1 MSIYSN
7 EKMQDKMQED
17 GTDQFISVD
26 EIKVRCNIPMGRLE
40 SLFIRERMGK
50 HTIAEVR
57 AGIEPMGVE
66 NAGIRLTGQPL
77 AVEADTDGEKYCF
90 FQESSARFIRT
101 VKLRMKRFL
110 SKPTLCPG
118 SWIWKEKA
126 GHGRGN
132 VLFSI

>member
-77 AVEADTDGEKYCF
+77 AVEVDADGEKILL
-90 FQESSARFIRT
+90 FQESSVRFIRT
-101 VKLRMKRFL
+101 GRLRMKRFL
-110 SKPTLCPG
+110 SKLTHCPG
-118 SWIWKEKA
+118 LWILERKSRSWQGE
-126 GHGRGN
+126 R
-132 VLFSI
+132 SISI